1 MIQMITY
8 AGNENKYSGKDL
20 VVNSMHSPQSLDEFD
35 INIIS
40 LADNR
45 IWINDSTSTT
55 TINMIKDIKSLAI
68 MVHNCMKTKIIVVM
82 PQNERFTYNKYN
94 ASYYSA
100 CELKDMLDSMM
111 GKIVAELHTPLGTM
125 KLMYENTKTNVNGL
139 QLPAAF
145 YFNTGKGILFSEKS
159 QKMTAIH
166 CGNIYATTLEIKSYD
181 AVLALLNALKLITTK
196 QDIPQ
201 WIEEIKMFDD
211 EEQMEIIEEQK
222 RIVDIATQTI
232 EASNVKLVNNLHFK
246 SVLYS
251 SGDELVDVTFEILE
265 QMLGCDLSGF
275 VDVKKEDFQ
284 FELGEYV
291 FIGEIK
297 GVNHNV
303 KNENISQLDVHYQ
316 SYLDEHQEVD
326 EKNIFALLIM
336 NHQKNKDLKEREPIH
351 ENQIKLAR
359 RNGSLIIETITLL
372 QMFERYLAEKMTRQQ
387 CVDILTKQKGL
398 LGLVEEK

>member
-1 MIQMITY
+1 M
-8 AGNENKYSGKDL
+8 
-20 VVNSMHSPQSLDEFD
+20 
-35 INIIS
+35 
-40 LADNR
+40 
-45 IWINDSTSTT
+45 
-55 TINMIKDIKSLAI
+55 
-68 MVHNCMKTKIIVVM
+68 
-82 PQNERFTYNKYN
+82 RF
-94 ASYYSA
+94 
-100 CELKDMLDSMM
+100 
-111 GKIVAELHTPLGTM
+111 
-125 KLMYENTKTNVNGL
+125 
-139 QLPAAF
+139 
-145 YFNTGKGILFSEKS
+145 
-159 QKMTAIH
+159 
-166 CGNIYATTLEIKSYD
+166 
-181 AVLALLNALKLITTK
+181 
-196 QDIPQ
+196 
-201 WIEEIKMFDD
+201 
-211 EEQMEIIEEQK
+211 
-222 RIVDIATQTI
+222 
-232 EASNVKLVNNLHFK
+232 
-246 SVLYS
+246 
-251 SGDELVDVTFEILE
+251 LE